1 MKRIYSKNELAFS
14 LLWIGLY
21 VVLMSAADGVSEM
34 LGVAK
39 IITAPLC
46 IMMALFL
53 FFWVRKNGLSEKY
66 GFCRPGGHPREYLY
80 YIPLVLMVSVNL
92 WWGIGLQLTALETVL
107 SVISM
112 LCVGFLEEVIFRG
125 FLFKAMCRNNV
136 KSAVVVSSITFGMGH
151 IVNLLSGAEL
161 AATLIQIVYAVAGGF
176 LFTVLFYRGKSL
188 WPCIFAHSAIN
199 SLSVFSNDIGLT
211 LGKQL
216 ASGLFLTAVSIAF
229 GMYILIKRQ
238 DGTAQR

>member
-1 MKRIYSKNELAFS
+1 
-14 LLWIGLY
+14 
-21 VVLMSAADGVSEM
+21 
-34 LGVAK
+34 
-39 IITAPLC
+39 
-46 IMMALFL
+46 
-53 FFWVRKNGLSEKY
+53 
-66 GFCRPGGHPREYLY
+66 
-80 YIPLVLMVSVNL
+80 MVSVNL

-229 GMYILIKRQ
+229 GMYILTKRQ

>member
-1 MKRIYSKNELAFS
+1 MKGLYYKNELAFS

-21 VVLMSAADGVSEM
+21 VFLMSAADGISDA
-34 LGVAK
+34 LGAAK
-39 IITAPLC
+39 CITAPLC
-46 IMMALFL
+46 TVMTLFL
-53 FFWVRKNGLSEKY
+53 FFWIRRNGLSEKY
-66 GFCRPGGHPREYLY
+66 GFCRPKGHLREYLY

-92 WWGIGLQLTALETVL
+92 WWGIGLRLTVLETVL

-125 FLFKAMCRNNV
+125 FLFKAMCRNNL

-199 SLSVFSNDIGLT
+199 SLSVFSSDIGLT

-229 GMYILIKRQ
+229 AMYILTKRQ
-238 DGTAQR
+238 NETAQR

>member
-1 MKRIYSKNELAFS
+1 MQKLYQKHELWFALGWIAFYVVAVSFADELSRAIGIEKIVTLPLLLAMCAVLLLWMKRNDLFQVFGLCKGSVPPS
-14 LLWIGLY
+14 RLLWYLP
-21 VVLMSAADGVSEM
+21 LAALIS
-34 LGVAK
+34 
-39 IITAPLC
+39 
-46 IMMALFL
+46 
-53 FFWVRKNGLSEKY
+53 S
-66 GFCRPGGHPREYLY
+66 
-80 YIPLVLMVSVNL
+80 NL
-92 WWGIGLQLTALETVL
+92 WFGLRWNLPMHETL
-107 SVISM
+107 LYIASM
-112 LCVGFLEEVIFRG
+112 ICVGFVEEVIFRG

-229 GMYILIKRQ
+229 GMYILTKRQ